1 MKATRGQVWRRRVL
15 AVLTV
20 GVLLAAAYLF
30 WFRNASFFDVNE
42 VEVTGVT
49 ANAPEVTAAL
59 DRAAQKMTTLH
70 VREEAL
76 TSAVSGFPT
85 VAALTVHSH
94 PPHKL
99 EIEVTERTPV
109 ATVEDGG
116 TTVPVSG
123 DGFEL
128 RGVKAPSGLPPVEL
142 TGRPVNGRLTDNDVI
157 VTTLLAAAPAQ
168 LKSGIDSAGY
178 DSESGGAAVDLSN
191 GIELRLGDSSDAEA
205 KWAAAATVL
214 AAPDLGSPAYI
225 DVSLPER
232 PVSGGYSG

>member
-1 MKATRGQVWRRRVL
+1 VRASRGQIWRRRVML
-15 AVLTV
+15 VLTV

-30 WFRNASFFDVNE
+30 WFRNSSLFDVNQIE
-42 VEVTGVT
+42 VNGVT

-59 DRAAQKMTTLH
+59 QQASQKMTTLH
-70 VREEAL
+70 VREEVL
-76 TSAVSGFPT
+76 SSAVSGFPT
-85 VAALTVHSH
+85 VAALTVHAH

-99 EIEVTERTPV
+99 EIDVTERVPV
-109 ATVEDGG
+109 ATVKDGDA
-116 TTVPVSG
+116 TVPVSG

-128 RGVKAPSGLPPVEL
+128 RGVKVPSGLPPVEL
-142 TGRPVNGRLTDNDVI
+142 TGKPVNGRLAADDIT

-168 LKSGIDSAGY
+168 LKSGIDSATY
-178 DSESGGAAVDLSN
+178 DSETGGAVAELSN
-191 GIELRLGDSSDAEA
+191 GIELRLGDASDAAA